1 MFQSIVDGKGIHCL
15 CVATFVSQSIVDE
28 DMRLFFFMSTL
39 VPVNVDMLMIPEHM
53 AHLNTEVL

>member
-1 MFQSIVDGKGIHCL
+1 MGKGYIVSVYVCGCL
-15 CVATFVSQSIVDE
+15 NPLLLDE

-39 VPVNVDMLMIPEHM
+39 VPVNVDMLISEQM